1 MVKTLKRIKKN
12 GFFYVL
18 LIPCLIY
25 AALFFYAPL
34 YGIQLAFKNFN
45 PQAGITGSEWAD
57 PLFLHFET
65 FFSSYQFWGMIQN
78 TLTLSLYLLIAGFPI
93 PVFLALLLNYNTSLK
108 LKKITQTITYAPHFI
123 STVVMAGML
132 IILLSPTGVLNQLI
146 QKLGAEPV
154 LFFGKPE
161 YFKHIYVW
169 SDIWQ
174 HMGWNSVIYIA
185 ALASVSPDLHE
196 AAIVDGASKFKRIWH
211 IDLPALIPMMVIV
224 LILNMGTVLNLGF
237 EKVFLLQ
244 NSINIEVSEIIS
256 TYVYKVGLI
265 NTQYSYSTAIG
276 LFNNAISFLLI
287 LVTNSLSKKGT
298 GTGLW

>member
-1 MVKTLKRIKKN
+1 
-12 GFFYVL
+12 
-18 LIPCLIY
+18 
-25 AALFFYAPL
+25 
-34 YGIQLAFKNFN
+34 
-45 PQAGITGSEWAD
+45 
-57 PLFLHFET
+57 
-65 FFSSYQFWGMIQN
+65 MIQN

-146 QKLGAEPV
+146 QKLGAESV

-287 LVTNSLSKKGT
+287 IVTNTLSKKGT